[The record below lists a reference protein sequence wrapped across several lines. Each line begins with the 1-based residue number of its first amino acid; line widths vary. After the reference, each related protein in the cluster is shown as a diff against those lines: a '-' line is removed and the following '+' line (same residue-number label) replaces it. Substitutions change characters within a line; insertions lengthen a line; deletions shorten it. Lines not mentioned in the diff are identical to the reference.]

1 MNDTCLN
8 DIAILQAMCMRLAPI
23 NSAQKC
29 IVYIYIERE
38 SYKKSKLELIVSDQ
52 GIVVLN

>member
-1 MNDTCLN
+1 MN

-29 IVYIYIERE
+29 TVYIYRERE
-38 SYKKSKLELIVSDQ
+38 L
-52 GIVVLN
+52 